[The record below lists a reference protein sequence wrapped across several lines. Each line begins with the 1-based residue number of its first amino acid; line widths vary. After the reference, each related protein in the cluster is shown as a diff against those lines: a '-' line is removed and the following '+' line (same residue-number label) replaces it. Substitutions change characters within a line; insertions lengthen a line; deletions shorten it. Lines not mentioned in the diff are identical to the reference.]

1 MFDNY
6 FQPRR
11 AMPGPE
17 GGGADMSG
25 YIGADGAGDNGGRGG
40 RGGNGSTGGSG
51 GDAGD
56 EMVLSVLEL
65 LAEEAAAG
73 RLDALLQR
81 ARRTTSGPAL
91 ARTERAVQLA
101 RDVHASF
108 ERSRQREAGFAALVD
123 TARDLTLPYD
133 RDTLLSVITR
143 RVRLLLHFDM
153 AYVSLRE
160 ADLHADGGEQGDGGR
175 DSTMVIHT
183 SEGSTTALN
192 TGLRIEGGSG
202 LGHRALVTGAPLW
215 TADYLNDDTIP
226 HSPAIDQVVEAEG
239 LRAIMAVPLRH
250 GDTNVGVL
258 YGADR
263 KVRHYTPDE
272 IGLICSLADLAAVA
286 IEKAG
291 LLQQARA
298 QVAELELDGFL
309 TRTSLVR
316 LEQLGESYSR
326 IMGLLVAGADLTSV
340 AKAAGDALDGTLQMR
355 DPAGRTVAAGGEI
368 PDLDEKAVAKAV
380 LAAHARRAP
389 VLADDRTWVTPVV
402 AGTEDLGALVL
413 RPATRLVGQDSWLLQ
428 TTAQAF
434 AVHLLM
440 QRSAAVAEG
449 PVRDELLD
457 ELLDAAASQ
466 RSPHQ
471 IAQRARRLG
480 IDLEQPHVLV
490 VARPEGG
497 EQGRAV
503 VWASSY
509 AYRMSGLKTVQ
520 GGCIVLLLPGE
531 DPSAAARAVADELS
545 PLLGHPVSVGA
556 AGPDV
561 SPAETARLHREAVRC
576 LDALTALGGTGCS
589 AAAGD
594 LGFLGLLL
602 SDDYDVEGF
611 INAALGPVLEYDAE
625 RLTDLTR
632 TLEAY
637 FASGSSPTNAAEALH
652 VHPNTVSRRLE
663 RITELLGSDWQKP
676 GQALEVQLALRLQRA
691 RGALRAPGGAEGPGQ
706 AVGRAPAQR
715 PAQGG

>member
-1 MFDNY
+1 
-6 FQPRR
+6 
-11 AMPGPE
+11 
-17 GGGADMSG
+17 MSG
-25 YIGADGAGDNGGRGG
+25 YIGGDDDGGG
-40 RGGNGSTGGSG
+40 G
-51 GDAGD
+51 GDGTD
-56 EMVLSVLEL
+56 DVVFSVLEL
-65 LAEEAAAG
+65 LAEEAAVG
-73 RLDALLQR
+73 RIDALLQR
-81 ARRTTSGPAL
+81 ARRSGSPPAAL
-91 ARTERAVQLA
+91 ARAERAVQLA
-101 RDVHASF
+101 REVHASF
-108 ERSRQREAGFAALVD
+108 ERGRQREAGFAALVD

-133 RDTLLSVITR
+133 LDTLLSVITR

-153 AYVSLRE
+153 AYVSLR
-160 ADLHADGGEQGDGGR
+160 
-175 DSTMVIHT
+175 DSDSDSDDAMVIHT

-192 TGLRIEGGSG
+192 TGLRVEGGSG
-202 LGHRALVTGAPLW
+202 LGHRALTTGAPLW

-226 HSPAIDQVVEAEG
+226 HSAGIDEVVEAEG

-291 LLQQARA
+291 LLQQAQD
-298 QVAELELDGFL
+298 QVAELELDGFR
-309 TRTSLVR
+309 TRTSLIR

-355 DPAGRTVAAGGEI
+355 DPAGGVVAAGGEI
-368 PDLDEKAVAKAV
+368 PDLDEDAIAKGV
-380 LAAHARRAP
+380 LAAHAQRAP
-389 VLADDRTWVTPVV
+389 VLADERTWVTPVV
-402 AGTEDLGALVL
+402 AGTEDLGVLVL
-413 RPATRLVGQDSWLLQ
+413 RPVTRLVGQDSWLLQ

-457 ELLDAAASQ
+457 ELLDASASTQ
-466 RSPHQ
+466 SPHQ
-471 IAQRARRLG
+471 IAQRARRLD

-490 VARPEGG
+490 AARPEGG

-509 AYRMSGLKTVQ
+509 AYRMSGLKTVRS
-520 GGCIVLLLPGE
+520 GCIVLLLPGT
-531 DPSAAARAVADELS
+531 DASAAARAVADELA

-556 AGPDV
+556 AGPDF
-561 SPAETARLHREAVRC
+561 SPAEVARMYREAMRC
-576 LDALTALGGTGCS
+576 LDALTALGGAGC
-589 AAAGD
+589 AAAAND

-602 SDDYDVEGF
+602 SDDYDVDGF
-611 INAALGPVLEYDAE
+611 IGAALGPVLEYDAE

-691 RGALRAPGGAEGPGQ
+691 RRVLRDRDGGGG
-706 AVGRAPAQR
+706 GR
-715 PAQGG
+715 PADDTV

>member
-1 MFDNY
+1 
-6 FQPRR
+6 
-11 AMPGPE
+11 
-17 GGGADMSG
+17 MSG
-25 YIGADGAGDNGGRGG
+25 YIGGDDA
-40 RGGNGSTGGSG
+40 G
-51 GDAGD
+51 GDGD
-56 EMVLSVLEL
+56 DVALSVLEL
-65 LAEEAAAG
+65 LAEEAAVG
-73 RLDALLQR
+73 RFDALVQR
-81 ARRTTSGPAL
+81 ARRSGSDPAAL
-91 ARTERAVQLA
+91 ARAERAVRLA

-108 ERSRQREAGFAALVD
+108 ERGRQREAGFAALVD

-133 RDTLLSVITR
+133 LETLLSVITR

-153 AYVSLRE
+153 AYVALR
-160 ADLHADGGEQGDGGR
+160 DPSGE
-175 DSTMVIHT
+175 MVVHT

-192 TGLRIEGGSG
+192 TGLRLEGGSG
-202 LGHRALVTGAPLW
+202 LGHRALTTGAPLW
-215 TADYLNDDTIP
+215 TADYLNDDVIP
-226 HSPAIDQVVEAEG
+226 HSSAIDRVVEAEG

-250 GDTNVGVL
+250 GDTAVGVL

-291 LLQQARA
+291 LLQQAQD
-298 QVAELELDGFL
+298 QVAELELDGFR

-355 DPAGRTVAAGGEI
+355 DPAGRVVAAGGEI
-368 PDLDEKAVAKAV
+368 PDLDEDAVAKAV
-380 LAAHARRAP
+380 LAAHAQRGP
-389 VLADDRTWVTPVV
+389 VLADERTWVTPVV

-413 RPATRLVGQDSWLLQ
+413 RPVTRLVGQDSWLLQ

-457 ELLDAAASQ
+457 ALLDASAAAQ
-466 RSPHQ
+466 SPHQ
-471 IAQRARRLG
+471 IAQRARRLD
-480 IDLEQPHVLV
+480 IDLERPHVLV

-497 EQGRAV
+497 GQGPAV

-520 GGCIVLLLPGE
+520 SGCIVLLLPGS
-531 DPSAAARAVADELS
+531 DASAAARTVADELS

-556 AGPDV
+556 AGPDG
-561 SPAETARLHREAVRC
+561 SPAEVARMYREAMRC
-576 LDALTALGGTGCS
+576 LDALTALGGSGC
-589 AAAGD
+589 AAAAQD

-611 INAALGPVLEYDAE
+611 IGAAIGPVLEYDAE

-663 RITELLGSDWQKP
+663 RITELLGGDWQKP

-691 RGALRAPGGAEGPGQ
+691 RGVLRGRGGYDAHGAG
-706 AVGRAPAQR
+706 
-715 PAQGG
+715 